1 MRILGFLLG
10 VIASTT
16 YGLNPLFAMP
26 IYAEGFSPDATLLM
40 RYLPAVVMLGAWM
53 LFRRISFALTK
64 GEAAVVIIGGLLFG
78 SSSLTLYQSYLLMD
92 TGVASTLLFVYP
104 IMTTV
109 LMMICF
115 HEKLKFITVSALA
128 LALGG
133 IALLCRRSDGSVVN
147 VAGVIL
153 VMISALTYA
162 VYLVMNN
169 MQIVKKMHSEKL
181 TFYVLAVGALLY
193 AARLACNGW
202 SFGNFTPKVAL
213 CASLMAL
220 LPTVISL
227 VCITLSIHYIG
238 ATAAA
243 ILGALEPLTA
253 MSIGVLVFHEEFTLR
268 IAVGIVLILTAVI
281 LVALKKS

>member
-1 MRILGFLLG
+1 MRFFGFILG
-10 VIASTT
+10 VIASST

-40 RYLPAVVMLGAWM
+40 RYVPAIVILGLWM
-53 LFRRISFALTK
+53 LFRRVSFALTK
-64 GEAAVVIIGGLLFG
+64 EEAAVVSIGGFLFG
-78 SSSLTLYQSYLLMD
+78 GSSLMLYQSYLLMD
-92 TGVASTLLFVYP
+92 TGIASTLLFVYP

-115 HEKLKFITVSALA
+115 HEKLKAVTVAALILS
-128 LALGG
+128 LAG
-133 IALLCRRSDGSVVN
+133 IALLCKKSDGSALN
-147 VAGVIL
+147 IAGIVL
-153 VMISALTYA
+153 VMFSALTYA
-162 VYLVMNN
+162 IYLVMNN
-169 MQIVKKMHSEKL
+169 TNIIKRMRSEKL
-181 TFYVLAVGALLY
+181 TFYVLLFGAFLFVI
-193 AARLACNGW
+193 RLACTGW
-202 SFGNFTPKVAL
+202 TFGNFTPKVML
-213 CASLMAL
+213 CATLMAL

-253 MSIGVLVFHEEFTLR
+253 MAIGVMVFHEEITIR
-268 IAVGIVLILTAVI
+268 IVIGIVLILAAVI